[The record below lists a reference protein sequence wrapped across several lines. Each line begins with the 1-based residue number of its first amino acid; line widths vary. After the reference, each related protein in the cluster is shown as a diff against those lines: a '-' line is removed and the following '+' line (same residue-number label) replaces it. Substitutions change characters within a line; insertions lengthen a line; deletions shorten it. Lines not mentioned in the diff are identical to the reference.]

1 MNHKIIFHLDM
12 DQFFVAVEMLHY
24 PHLRGKAVSVGGGL
38 SGRGVVS
45 TASYEAR
52 RYGVRS
58 GMSSLEALRL
68 CPHLIFVKPD
78 FDKYATVSKRVFAIM
93 RTYSDRVEP
102 VSVDEAFMDVT
113 DICPDDAAIERLAMK
128 IKLQIRQQEGVTAT
142 IGAGANR
149 YVAKMASGMHKPDGF
164 TYLPPER
171 VADAYRNLPVGDLYG
186 VGPSTRAT
194 LERLGIRTIGQL
206 AAFPEAV
213 LKPRMGKFGPDLIA
227 RARGEGSD
235 VVNPPDEQPDE
246 KSVSNESTF
255 SHDLKS
261 EFEVL
266 ARLHDQCERVARR
279 ARAAG
284 MTGRTVTLKLRYAG
298 FETVM
303 HSRKLHRY
311 VQNETDL
318 YPVAAKLFGEVYQQA
333 RPVRLIGIGISELQP
348 VNQILQQDLFLQ
360 GRDPDQIAGV
370 FDQIKD
376 KFGDDVIGYGT
387 ALVSGKGSLRAGTH
401 RGMRS
406 FNPFH
411 APKDV

>member
-1 MNHKIIFHLDM
+1 MNHKIIFLLDM

-78 FDKYATVSKRVFAIM
+78 FDKYATVSKRVFKLL
-93 RTYSDRVEP
+93 RTYTDRVEP

-113 DICPDDAAIERLAMK
+113 DICRDEDAIERLATK
-128 IKLQIRQQEGVTAT
+128 IKQEIRTQEGVTAT

-149 YVAKMASGMHKPDGF
+149 YVAKMSSGLRKPDGF
-164 TYLPPER
+164 TYLPPDR

-186 VGPSTRAT
+186 VGPATRAA

-206 AAFPEAV
+206 ATFPESV
-213 LKPRMGKFGPDLIA
+213 LKQRFGKFGPELSA

-235 VVNPPDEQPDE
+235 VVSPPDEQPDE

-255 SHDLKS
+255 SRDLKS

-284 MTGRTVTLKLRYAG
+284 MTGKTVTLKLRYAG

-318 YPVAAKLFGEVYQQA
+318 YPVAARLFSEVYQNE
-333 RPVRLIGIGISELQP
+333 RPVRLIGIGISDLLPADRIQ
-348 VNQILQQDLFLQ
+348 QQDLFVES
-360 GRDPDQIAGV
+360 RDTSQIAGV
-370 FDQIKD
+370 FDDIKD

-387 ALVSGKGSLRAGTH
+387 ALVSGKGLLRAGTH

-411 APKDV
+411 APNGV